1 VSRYLGVV
9 DPGGEFLGREAAED
23 KRVNGADASASQ
35 HGDDRFRD
43 HRHVDEDAVALD
55 NAT

>member
-1 VSRYLGVV
+1 MV

-23 KRVNGADASASQ
+23 ERVNGADTSASQ
-35 HGDDRFRD
+35 HGDDRLRD

>member
-1 VSRYLGVV
+1 VV
-9 DPGGEFLGREAAED
+9 DPSGEFLGRESSKD
-23 KRVNGADASASQ
+23 KRVNGADTSACQ
-35 HGDDRFRD
+35 HGDDRFRY